1 MQTLA
6 RAFMRHWNWLALILI
21 ALATRLY
28 LLRVY
33 DIELSQDGFDAVKTL
48 TILQTQ
54 GIGTV
59 PRDLTDRFILHP
71 LYMLLLG
78 ALRVIT
84 PASVDFYFVS
94 RLFSSLIACIA
105 IILLFEFTRRAFGDV
120 AAWVA
125 ALFLAF
131 APSFLWESVAILSST
146 MFLALYIAVW
156 IALLQSRYRVA
167 AFLAFLAAITR
178 YEGIVL
184 IALVFI
190 ALIIRDLRARTISPG
205 PSPASGRK
213 NEGGDWLVCVSFAL
227 AFPLTLIASGALATG
242 NAFEFLGAQSMASIW
257 LRFLAPGDFVKRGTF
272 FITQYPALF
281 PAPTVWLGVA
291 DAIVAL
297 IRHRSR
303 ATALLLGTSA
313 LYLLFFELL
322 VWFNY
327 TTLEVRFL
335 MYPGLP
341 LLVFA
346 GLALSDAS
354 VWIVQLVEN
363 NPRHRRAAILILNM
377 TIPAIVAALCVMSYR
392 QGDLGMR
399 FIYNS
404 MASMRQMADELAHIV
419 PPNHETH
426 LMVYSGNS
434 GALDMFARQYSLQ
447 FTFTDFRFVPDD
459 HPEQYLISQKIQFV
473 IYPVGNAFAQA
484 KYPYLAIFETQTH
497 DAVTFN
503 PITQFAT
510 STDNQLYSIWAV
522 KY

>member
-1 MQTLA
+1 MQTLS
-6 RAFMRHWNWLALILI
+6 RAVKRHGQWLALAFI
-21 ALATRLY
+21 ALVPRLC

-48 TILQTQ
+48 TILQAQ
-54 GIGTV
+54 GIGAV
-59 PRDLTDRFILHP
+59 PRDLIDRFILHP
-71 LYMLLLG
+71 LYMLLLA
-78 ALRVIT
+78 ALRVAT
-84 PASVDFYFVS
+84 PASIDFYVAA
-94 RLFSSLIACIA
+94 RLLSALIASVA

-146 MFLALYIAVW
+146 TFLALYIAVLL
-156 IALLQSRYRVA
+156 ALLQSRYRFA
-167 AFLAFLAAITR
+167 ASLAFLAAITR
-178 YEGIVL
+178 YEGVVL
-184 IALVFI
+184 LALVFF
-190 ALIIRDLRARTISPG
+190 ALLIRDVRARTPTPS
-205 PSPASGRK
+205 PSPARRGGR
-213 NEGGDWLVCVSFAL
+213 NDWLIGGAFAL
-227 AFPLTLIASGALATG
+227 AFPLTLVAAGALATG

-257 LRFLAPGDFVKRGTF
+257 LRFLAPGDFAKRGAF
-272 FITQYPALF
+272 FITQYAALF
-281 PAPTVWLGVA
+281 PALIVWLGIA
-291 DAIVAL
+291 GASIAL
-297 IRHRSR
+297 VWHRHR

-313 LYLLFFELL
+313 LYLLFFEVL

-341 LLVFA
+341 LLVCA
-346 GLALSDAS
+346 GVALAQLQSFVVRRLSFVRYQS
-354 VWIVQLVEN
+354 SI
-363 NPRHRRAAILILNM
+363 AAVFLAAM
-377 TIPAIVAALCVMSYR
+377 VAALCVQSYQ
-392 QGDLGMR
+392 QGDLGIR

-404 MASMRQMADELAHIV
+404 MASMQQMADELVHLV
-419 PPNHETH
+419 PPNQETR

-434 GALDMFARQYSLQ
+434 GALDMFAQQRGLH

-459 HPEQYLISQKIQFV
+459 NPEQYLIDRKIQFV

-484 KYPYLAIFETQTH
+484 KYPYLTRFETQTH
-497 DAVTFN
+497 GAVTFK

-522 KY
+522 SY